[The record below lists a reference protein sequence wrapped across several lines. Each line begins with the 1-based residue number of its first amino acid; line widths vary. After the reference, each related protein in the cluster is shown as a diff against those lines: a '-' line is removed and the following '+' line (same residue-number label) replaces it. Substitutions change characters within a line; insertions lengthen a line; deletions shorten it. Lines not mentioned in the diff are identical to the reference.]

1 MKLLNIIV
9 LPIFFILTGCTA
21 LDTYDVVRG
30 TILDPT
36 DVGVKVVKHDAHHKI
51 TDNSKGYIYVTWYST
66 FAKAKHYMSGI
77 YIYINNKPT
86 SAVTHGTYTVIEV
99 EPGNYEIAV
108 GDMDSKEE
116 VRTINIAA
124 GQIHYF
130 DTGIR
135 SNLIMP
141 DSLYLIKEED
151 SNQARKRVDKSTYV
165 SLQAL

>member
-1 MKLLNIIV
+1 M
-9 LPIFFILTGCTA
+9 LPIFFAVTGCVA
-21 LDTYDVVRG
+21 LDAYNVVSG

-36 DVGVKVVKHDAHHKI
+36 DVGVEVVKHDAHHKI
-51 TDNSKGYIYVTWYST
+51 TDKSKGYIYVTWNST

-77 YIYINNKPT
+77 YIYINNKRT

-99 EPGNYEIAV
+99 DPGNYEIAV

-116 VRTINIAA
+116 AKTINVAA
-124 GQIHYF
+124 GQIFYY

-151 SNQARKRVDKSTYV
+151 PKQARKRIDKSSYV
-165 SLQAL
+165 SLQTI